1 MTYRLIK
8 HKIEK
13 KKKKK
18 NIRAMTLAKSEV
30 CLCWVIT

>member
-8 HKIEK
+8 PKIEK
-13 KKKKK
+13 KKRKD
-18 NIRAMTLAKSEV
+18 IIAMTLAKSEV